1 MVSSVSVS
9 GFVVGILACFE
20 RGVADLMLGMG
31 FDAACKPF
39 TGCLCSIWLVLPL
52 LGLKI
57 IGIGFKWHKCG
68 GIEQAGLLILIE
80 GVMRAGR
87 RSRHGLSGL

>member
-1 MVSSVSVS
+1 MVSSVSFC

-20 RGVADLMLGMG
+20 KFVADLMLDMV

-39 TGCLCSIWLVLPL
+39 TGRLCSIWLMLPL

-57 IGIGFKWHKCG
+57 IGIDFKWHKGG

-87 RSRHGLSGL
+87 RSRHGLGGL

>member
-1 MVSSVSVS
+1 M
-9 GFVVGILACFE
+9 GILACFE
-20 RGVADLMLGMG
+20 KFVADLMLDMV

-39 TGCLCSIWLVLPL
+39 TGRLCSIWLMLPL

-57 IGIGFKWHKCG
+57 IGIDFKWHKGG
-68 GIEQAGLLILIE
+68 GIEQAGLLVLIE

-87 RSRHGLSGL
+87 RSGHGLGGL